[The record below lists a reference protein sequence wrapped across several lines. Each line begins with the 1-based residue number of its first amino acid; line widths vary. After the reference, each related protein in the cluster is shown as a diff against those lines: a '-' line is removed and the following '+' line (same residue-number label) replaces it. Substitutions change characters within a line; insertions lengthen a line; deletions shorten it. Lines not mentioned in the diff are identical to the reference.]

1 MFFFPQQGRALAG
14 GAPMGAGEGKSP
26 AVIPGIRNRD
36 WHRDE
41 PFSSAGEEVNAN
53 QVISA
58 PKLKAMLELFGI
70 FLHAHSGMRFL
81 LLLLLLWDCF

>member
-1 MFFFPQQGRALAG
+1 
-14 GAPMGAGEGKSP
+14 MGAGEGESP

-36 WHRDE
+36 WHGDE